1 MSRHLLPIPPGGGW
15 RDVVRGGRPATP
27 SSLPGGGGTFTG
39 APRHL
44 RKGPRGWRGVVVS
57 AVCLL
62 AGQFGHDTAR
72 GSRMI
77 LGVHPAPRPRGSL
90 IPTGPAP
97 FPRHGGGVLVRRWRF
112 GRAHTGYLSCG
123 AVARPPQEWANG
135 DRRVGRRAWPRST
148 RQLLLHQRTAGW
160 GGPPC
165 RRTRTHNAGR
175 RAAPIPAGQ
184 RMRWGWVVWVA
195 AGTSPSDLGCRAPL
209 SAIVAVMR
217 SCVSLVASAS
227 SINWGWRRCLRL
239 RAARVSA
246 GWIGFGRASPRG
258 APSVVG
264 ARRDGARLRDA
275 QHRARSVGST
285 APEPLAIFK
294 AVTTGHD
301 AECRITSA

>member
-195 AGTSPSDLGCRAPL
+195 AGTSPSDLGVPRSPQRHRCRDAFVRLIGRFCKLNQLGLATL
-209 SAIVAVMR
+209 SAVARGAGLGRVDR
-217 SCVSLVASAS
+217 IRQSESTRGTV
-227 SINWGWRRCLRL
+227 GRRC
-239 RAARVSA
+239 
-246 GWIGFGRASPRG
+246 
-258 APSVVG
+258 AP
-264 ARRDGARLRDA
+264 
-275 QHRARSVGST
+275 
-285 APEPLAIFK
+285 
-294 AVTTGHD
+294 
-301 AECRITSA
+301 